1 MSSYKGLQ
9 RLLNGALLY
18 KIDVPLGRQTKSNQS
33 CRRPCTSIANCRM
46 RLRRKMEV
54 AGLWNGHIADLHLTA
69 RPNERNKWPHR
80 WINLCLKPI
89 KVSTGWNYPN
99 NRSIWSEICE
109 IQSTAAL
116 IPTSIRSIR
125 GRSHWHRKYCPNM
138 SDEDVISLLNC
149 ECIKSIDH
157 QFFLERHNNQYLATA
172 ARAYQLDQLGQL
184 GSSLADIET
193 EVPKPERWTLEI
205 YCMG

>member
-1 MSSYKGLQ
+1 MVILRIYTSRQ
-9 RLLNGALLY
+9 DPMNETNGP
-18 KIDVPLGRQTKSNQS
+18 IDRSTCAWNQS
-33 CRRPCTSIANCRM
+33 NS
-46 RLRRKMEV
+46 
-54 AGLWNGHIADLHLTA
+54 LHAETTQITVQSGVKSVKL
-69 RPNERNKWPHR
+69 
-80 WINLCLKPI
+80 
-89 KVSTGWNYPN
+89 
-99 NRSIWSEICE
+99 
-109 IQSTAAL
+109 QSTAAL

-125 GRSHWHRKYCPNM
+125 GRSHWHIKHCPNM

-184 GSSLADIET
+184 GSSLADIKT